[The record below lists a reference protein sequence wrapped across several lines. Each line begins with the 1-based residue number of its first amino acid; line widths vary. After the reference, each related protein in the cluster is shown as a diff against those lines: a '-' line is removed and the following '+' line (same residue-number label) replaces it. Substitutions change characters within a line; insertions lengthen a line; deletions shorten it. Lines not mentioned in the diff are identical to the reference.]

1 MLLESNPHLRQHAAG
16 RRAVRRRVAV
26 FGGQAAHRRAARR
39 VRHRLHRGRLSCV
52 ESQGHRLLPARAHH
66 AAQACA
72 GGRVR
77 LDLQEGRGGRRRPG
91 LGRPAGKQG
100 PRGHHRGEDVGRTGH
115 ARAADHARGEPAHDR
130 RLGGPPE
137 RPWPARRVRRRA
149 LLRRLQGEPGLCAGL
164 RACGQRGRCGLH
176 RPLRDERRRA
186 AARGGRDRGR
196 RGRRAARPA
205 AGHPLPQRLRLR
217 RGEHAGRR
225 ACRRHPGAGHGERLR
240 RARGQHRPAHRG
252 GRPGTEDGLHVRGR
266 RTACAT

>member
-26 FGGQAAHRRAARR
+26 VGGQAAHRRAARR

-137 RPWPARRVRRRA
+137 RRMAGASCSMPSTSSTATRRTRTMRWPACVR
-149 LLRRLQGEPGLCAGL
+149 P
-164 RACGQRGRCGLH
+164 
-176 RPLRDERRRA
+176 
-186 AARGGRDRGR
+186 
-196 RGRRAARPA
+196 ARPVPTPSTSA
-205 AGHPLPQRLRLR
+205 
-217 RGEHAGRR
+217 
-225 ACRRHPGAGHGERLR
+225 
-240 RARGQHRPAHRG
+240 
-252 GRPGTEDGLHVRGR
+252 R
-266 RTACAT
+266 RTAARCRTRWARSWPPWPPRCQASSWASTATTTPVAPWRTRWPPCVPAPPRCRAR